1 MIRNITMKVLV
12 TGANGYIGQGVVKT
26 LLDMG
31 ETVVASDFNVENID
45 SRAIIKASN
54 LFQVEAPFEFF
65 GEPDVMIHLAW
76 RDGFKHASLNHIN
89 DLPKHY
95 AFIKAM
101 LEGGLKHLVVMGS
114 MHEVGFYEGSINEST
129 PTNPQSLYGI
139 AKNAL
144 RQSVEL
150 LQKEHDFVFQ
160 WLRGFYIV
168 GNTEYGCSIFSK
180 ITEAAKNG
188 QKTFPFTTGENQ
200 YDFID
205 YDVFCEQIAK
215 ASLQTEVTGIINC
228 CSGRPMRLG
237 ERVEKFIAENG
248 YDIKLVYGAFPD
260 RPYDSKAIW
269 GDDTLISQIMK

>member
-1 MIRNITMKVLV
+1 MKVLV
-12 TGANGYIGQGVVKT
+12 TGANGYIGQGVVKA
-26 LLDMG
+26 LLNLGVEVIATDFAG
-31 ETVVASDFNVENID
+31 EHIDTRAAIVE
-45 SRAIIKASN
+45 AN
-54 LFQVEAPFEFF
+54 LFQLENPFEFY
-65 GEPDVMIHLAW
+65 GHPDIMIHLAW
-76 RDGFKHASLNHIN
+76 RDGFKHASINHIE

-95 AFIKAM
+95 AFIKQM

-114 MHEVGFYEGSINEST
+114 MHEVGFSEGSINEST
-129 PTNPQSLYGI
+129 PTNPQSLDGI
-139 AKNAL
+139 SKNAL

-150 LQKEHDFVFQ
+150 LKKEYEFVFQ

-180 ITEAAKNG
+180 ITEAVKNG
-188 QKTFPFTTGENQ
+188 KKSFPFTTGENQ

-205 YDVFCEQIAK
+205 YDIFCEQIAV

-237 ERVEKFIAENG
+237 ERVEKFIADNN
-248 YDIKLVYGAFPD
+248 YDIELEYGAFPD

-269 GDDTLISQIMK
+269 GDNARITEIMSKKDNT

>member
-144 RQSVEL
+144 RQSVEF